1 MDTYMYVLYL
11 AGKKQHF
18 IRNSTPY
25 IKIIHIFTR
34 ITTKQLIDYKG
45 KWNFFRKGNNNGFCY
60 MQTIHTQ
67 MSMFHWYVP
76 LASTSLCPN
85 FREAAPIFV
94 LA

>member
-11 AGKKQHF
+11 AGKKQHL

-60 MQTIHTQ
+60 MQTIHTH
-67 MSMFHWYVP
+67 MLMFHWYVP

-85 FREAAPIFV
+85 LREAAPIFV